1 MANPNPL
8 DLQQLS
14 ELVQASM
21 EAVAKL
27 HEVFYVVHSW
37 EIHVYQIEE
46 AHLCIGQI
54 LTRQELQQVPEIVTA
69 VESNPMNVVIQ
80 DDPGGHEKLPE
91 TVGVDAVFVVPL
103 EINPALP
110 QELDGVVGEDVL
122 VNVEFAKVE
131 LPDAA
136 RAGFVAAR
144 GKVAVLVGESEA
156 QLDEFEHVDV
166 VL

>member
-1 MANPNPL
+1 M
-8 DLQQLS
+8 
-14 ELVQASM
+14 
-21 EAVAKL
+21 
-27 HEVFYVVHSW
+27 
-37 EIHVYQIEE
+37 
-46 AHLCIGQI
+46 
-54 LTRQELQQVPEIVTA
+54 
-69 VESNPMNVVIQ
+69 
-80 DDPGGHEKLPE
+80 
-91 TVGVDAVFVVPL
+91 GVDAVFVVPL